1 MSAVLDQPLYNFR
14 PMTVNDLG
22 NILVIEKQSYDF
34 PWSFII
40 FEDCLRI
47 GYSCWV
53 LEEIEDIIGYAV
65 MTVAAGECHLLNLC
79 IKDEFQNQGFGQSM
93 LSYLLDVA
101 GSHGAEVA
109 FLEVRPSNR
118 HAINLYSKAGFNE
131 VGLRKDYYPAKNG
144 REDAKIFARQI
155 I

>member
-14 PMTVNDLG
+14 PMAVNDLE
-22 NILVIEKQSYDF
+22 NIQIIESEAYEF
-34 PWSFII
+34 PWSYFI

-53 LEEIEDIIGYAV
+53 LEENGEIIGYAV

-79 IKDEFQNQGFGQSM
+79 IKHECQHRGFGQSM
-93 LSYLLDVA
+93 LNYLLDVA
-101 GSHGAEVA
+101 CSHGAEVA
-109 FLEVRPSNR
+109 FLEVRPSNC
-118 HAINLYSKAGFNE
+118 HAINLYSKSGFNE

-155 I
+155 T